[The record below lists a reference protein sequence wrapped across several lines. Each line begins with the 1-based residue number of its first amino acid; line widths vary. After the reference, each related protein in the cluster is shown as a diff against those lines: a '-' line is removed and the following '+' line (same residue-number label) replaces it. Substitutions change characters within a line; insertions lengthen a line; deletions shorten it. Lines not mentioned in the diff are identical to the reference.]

1 MEVMAADREQRGRTT
16 TRRGRPRR
24 RTVRWIVAVLAFI
37 VIVVTAAVVLTR
49 TPLTR
54 RSSSCTATVPG
65 AVARLELA
73 QAANAATIATVG
85 KRLGMADHAVTVA
98 LAAALQE
105 SQLHNLPGGD
115 RDSVGL
121 FQQRPSQ
128 GWGSV
133 DQLLEPT
140 YAATAFYR
148 ALAKIPAWTDLS
160 VTDAAQRVQR
170 SDAPDAY
177 ARWEGE
183 ARVLARVLTGEQA
196 AGLACQYDTRGVT
209 AAGDGLNAAL
219 RSEVG
224 SPALGVTVTPARG
237 WTVASW
243 LVGHAHDYGIT
254 AVSFAGRRWT
264 ASSGKWELA
273 PEAGMQVQARLT
285 QPSA

>member
-1 MEVMAADREQRGRTT
+1 MEVMAPDREQRGRTT
-16 TRRGRPRR
+16 TRRGRTRR
-24 RTVRWIVAVLAFI
+24 RTLRWIVAALAFI

-54 RSSSCTATVPG
+54 RSSSCTAKVPG

-98 LAAALQE
+98 LAASLQE

-133 DQLLEPT
+133 DQLLQPT
-140 YAATAFYR
+140 YAARAFYR
-148 ALAKIPAWTDLS
+148 ALARVPGWADPS

-183 ARVLARVLTGEQA
+183 ARVLARTLTGEEP
-196 AGLACQYDTRGVT
+196 AGLACQFDTHRIANSGV
-209 AAGDGLNAAL
+209 GLDAAL
-219 RSEVG
+219 LSEV
-224 SPALGVTVTPARG
+224 
-237 WTVASW
+237 
-243 LVGHAHDYGIT
+243 
-254 AVSFAGRRWT
+254 
-264 ASSGKWELA
+264 
-273 PEAGMQVQARLT
+273 
-285 QPSA
+285 